1 MRIEIEKI
9 LCPVDFSECSD
20 HALRYARAFA
30 EAYSSSLALLH
41 VVEMPFMPS
50 YSTAGVPEL
59 DFPVDELQRQCRES
73 MDELIERYSDENYD
87 ISSDVVIGSPFFEI
101 VRKAK
106 DEEFDLIVLGT
117 HGRSGLK
124 HLIIGSV
131 AEKVVRNA
139 PCPVLSVKHPE
150 HEFVMEVNSD

>member
-9 LCPVDFSECSD
+9 LCPVDFSENSD
-20 HALRYARAFA
+20 HAMRYARAFA
-30 EAYSSSLALLH
+30 DAYRSELALIH
-41 VVEMPFMPS
+41 VVEMPFLPS

-59 DFPVDELQRQCRES
+59 DFPVDEIQRQCRES
-73 MDELIERYSDENYD
+73 MDELLEKYRGEGYE
-87 ISSDVVIGSPFFEI
+87 ISGHVVVGSPFVEI

-117 HGRSGLK
+117 HGRTGLK

-150 HEFVMEVNSD
+150 HEFVRP